1 MKWTA
6 NKIGCCLHKGG
17 YELKISEIKY
27 EARQSLKGE
36 WGKVVGLTFLY
47 FILSTVINFS
57 IEVYASGGIVNWFN
71 QDYTP
76 PLATILNAIISVIL
90 IPLTVAISWFY
101 LDIVREKSPEIPQ
114 VFTIYTDA
122 KLALKAIGTTIMVGI
137 FTFLWSL
144 LLLIP
149 GIIKGL
155 AYSQTFMIL
164 KDHPELSVF
173 EAITES
179 RRRMDGYKWKFFLL
193 NVSFIGWA
201 FLCLLSL
208 GIGFLWLTP
217 YYYTTIATFYHD
229 LIADK
234 ETL

>member
-1 MKWTA
+1 M
-6 NKIGCCLHKGG
+6 N
-17 YELKISEIKY
+17 ISEIKY

-47 FILSTVINFS
+47 FILSSAISFS
-57 IEVYASGGIVNWFN
+57 VEVYTSGGFMNWLY

-76 PLATILNAIISVIL
+76 PLATVLDVLINIIL

-114 VFTIYTDA
+114 IFTIYTDA
-122 KLALKAIGTTIMVGI
+122 KLALKATGTTIMIGI
-137 FTFLWSL
+137 FTFLWAL

-149 GIIKGL
+149 GIIKGI

-193 NVSFIGWA
+193 NLSFIGWG

-217 YYYTTIATFYHD
+217 YIYTSNASFYHN
-229 LIADK
+229 LIAEK